1 MEKNNSLIEEKMN
14 EIMWK
19 MEENNEK
26 DIKKTVIKI
35 WENNGIKYWK
45 IESSIKII
53 RLFWIM

>member
-26 DIKKTVIKI
+26 DKKKNCNKNLRKQ
-35 WENNGIKYWK
+35 WN
-45 IESSIKII
+45 
-53 RLFWIM
+53 